1 MEKYYNDYNTVLR
14 DPTPEIPYVEAASS
28 TERGY
33 GCPKTD
39 LINVTHELPRKA
51 INIYFEHATPEY
63 NYACHLEE
71 GSPVIW
77 DVSFVREGK
86 LIKISGVVD
95 KIEYHA
101 DKYNGRVYT
110 HTLNGVIPPEDE
122 VVVRFDCSIDN
133 KANLVSIN
141 IQKIRQ
147 LIYSKANLDDESEV
161 LVLPKDSYAYFERTQ
176 SAAYQTI
183 ITGFSKPIDGT
194 NVLVGDYCFANMVE
208 LKKINSILS
217 FPKMIT
223 ADFMFNNT
231 KSLTAVDFGSFDKLE
246 TAEGFFDGAKS
257 VTSLSL
263 EMPKVKNLD
272 YAFKD
277 CESLQSIELNAPSL
291 ESATGIFKNCNQ
303 LKTVSLPANS
313 VNCDLE
319 ILSPVLTDDSI
330 TNILKALKTDRSD
343 LEKLSQKRYIT
354 FCNHTLCPTD
364 AVTIAV
370 NAIVKGGW
378 TINGLYTE
386 DGSLENLQTPSGT
399 DESDKLDLDKEY
411 SDNLVDL
418 YKDLSH

>member
-1 MEKYYNDYNTVLR
+1 MERYYNDYNTVLR
-14 DPTPEIPYVEAASS
+14 DPTPEIPYVEAKSS

-51 INIYFEHATPEY
+51 INLYFEYATPEY
-63 NYACHLEE
+63 NYACYLEE

-133 KANLVSIN
+133 KSKLVSIN

-147 LIYSKANLDDESEV
+147 LIYSKANLDDGTDV
-161 LVLPKDSYAYFERTQ
+161 MILPKDSYAYMERTQ
-176 SAAYQTI
+176 PAAYQTI
-183 ITGFSKPIDGT
+183 ITGFPKLINGE

-208 LKKINSILS
+208 LKSIYGILS

-231 KSLTAVDFGSFDKLE
+231 KSLDSVSFGTFDKLE

-257 VTSLSL
+257 LKEITLT
-263 EMPKVKNLD
+263 MPKVKNLD

-277 CESLQSIELNAPSL
+277 CESLQRVELNAPSL
-291 ESATGIFKNCNQ
+291 ESAEGIFKNCNQ
-303 LKTVSLPANS
+303 LKYVSLQANT
-313 VNCDLE
+313 VNYDLE
-319 ILSPVLTDDSI
+319 ILSPVLTDDAI
-330 TNILKALKTDRSD
+330 DNILKALKTDRTD
-343 LEKLSQKRYIT
+343 LEKLSQKRCMT
-354 FCNHTLCPTD
+354 FCNHTLCPSKS
-364 AVTIAV
+364 IATAI

-386 DGSLENLQTPSGT
+386 DGSLENLQVPAGS
-399 DESDKLDLDKEY
+399 DDSDKLDLDKEY
-411 SDNLVDL
+411 PEDLVDL
-418 YKDLSH
+418 YKDLTK